1 MRGEERL
8 SYWIRDDTGNG
19 VRGWG
24 KGKGCERVWYQTHE
38 ECYLCESIMNTVP
51 GVHIS

>member
-1 MRGEERL
+1 MRGKRGWRDEGKERL

-24 KGKGCERVWYQTHE
+24 KGKGCGE
-38 ECYLCESIMNTVP
+38 
-51 GVHIS
+51 GVVSDA